1 LLSHSDAQKS
11 LFLWAKKFTKKVT
24 LKKKKKKR
32 KLILLQI
39 PFKTKLP
46 KFGFAF

>member
-1 LLSHSDAQKS
+1 
-11 LFLWAKKFTKKVT
+11 LFLWAKNHQKGHTKKKEEV
-24 LKKKKKKR
+24 K
-32 KLILLQI
+32 ILLQI